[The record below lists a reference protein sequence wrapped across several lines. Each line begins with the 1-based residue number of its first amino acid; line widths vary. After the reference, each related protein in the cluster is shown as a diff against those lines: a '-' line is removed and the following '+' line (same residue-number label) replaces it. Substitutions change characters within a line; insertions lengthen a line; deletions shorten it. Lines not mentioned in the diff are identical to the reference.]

1 MTEAISIFKI
11 SAYIPVSTRRA
22 FICVLYVPEDKKCT
36 ETWIKLSSH
45 AEENSEGEAITAG
58 LERKTEREGD
68 RNWDRKRSKS
78 GKGSEVKEK
87 NRTSKRRWEWKGGV
101 KKERLTSKL

>member
-58 LERKTEREGD
+58 LERKTEMEGD

-87 NRTSKRRWEWKGGV
+87 KQNKQETMRMKGGV
-101 KKERLTSKL
+101 KKERLTLKL